1 MKSDPLSQIPAPGTA
16 REAACASLP
25 SRDSHA
31 VNRAG
36 RPHHQ
41 PTIASEGA
49 PGAATHTVAHTAA
62 LPVAPLPVP
71 AAVPAAIL
79 PATLAAIPFGISAA
93 IPAALPPFAIAAI
106 TAFTAFTAIIAL
118 PVGPA
123 MAAEAAATDAGTL
136 GPTYPITEAHLLQMI
151 EQRLREAAR
160 TGELSR
166 IEDEARSR
174 GAHAV
179 RHPAPVAEIVTTRVA
194 RSFLF
199 DPTFV
204 LGRNVLGPRGELLFP
219 AGTKKNPLDVT
230 SLSRPLLFFDARDSR
245 QVRQAHTVITQ
256 HQGRV
261 KPILTAGSYL
271 ELMHVW
277 RTPVYYDQGGMLTRR
292 IGIRQVPAMVTQ
304 QGQRLRV
311 DELEVAP

>member
-1 MKSDPLSQIPAPGTA
+1 MKRT
-16 REAACASLP
+16 
-25 SRDSHA
+25 SRS
-31 VNRAG
+31 
-36 RPHHQ
+36 HHQ
-41 PTIASEGA
+41 PTVPSEGA
-49 PGAATHTVAHTAA
+49 PRAAAHTVARTAVPAAVLAATFAAIRFGLSPAIPATLATCAITAITAIA
-62 LPVAPLPVP
+62 LPVA
-71 AAVPAAIL
+71 
-79 PATLAAIPFGISAA
+79 
-93 IPAALPPFAIAAI
+93 
-106 TAFTAFTAIIAL
+106 
-118 PVGPA
+118 PA
-123 MAAEAAATDAGTL
+123 MAAEAAAPDAGTL

-179 RHPAPVAEIVTTRVA
+179 RHPTPVAEIVTTRVA

-292 IGIRQVPAMVTQ
+292 LGIRQVPAMVTQ

>member
-1 MKSDPLSQIPAPGTA
+1 MKSDPLIQIPAPGIARDASGASPPSQTA
-16 REAACASLP
+16 QALDCTSRSLLQP
-25 SRDSHA
+25 SD
-31 VNRAG
+31 
-36 RPHHQ
+36 P
-41 PTIASEGA
+41 SEGA
-49 PGAATHTVAHTAA
+49 PGAAAHTAA
-62 LPVAPLPVP
+62 LPAALLPIP
-71 AAVPAAIL
+71 AAVPAAVL
-79 PATLAAIPFGISAA
+79 AATLAAIPFGISAA
-93 IPAALPPFAIAAI
+93 IPAALASCAIIGITAI
-106 TAFTAFTAIIAL
+106 TAV
-118 PVGPA
+118 PVASA
-123 MAAEAAATDAGTL
+123 MAAEAAAPDAGTL

-179 RHPAPVAEIVTTRVA
+179 RHPMPVVEIVTTRVA

-219 AGTKKNPLDVT
+219 AGTRRNPLDVT

-245 QVRQAHTVITQ
+245 QVSQAHAVITQ

-271 ELMHVW
+271 ELMQVW

-292 IGIRQVPAMVTQ
+292 LGIRQVPAMVTQ